1 MPEHRTAHRPTTVD
15 RSVDATETDQA
26 VVLDRRPK
34 FQLPFGS
41 EGPRASVV
49 MAMVAAAVAGVVAAA
64 IATPRAGLGVGAAT
78 LLVLLVPRLR
88 FVLAIAAVTCVAA
101 AGIYVA
107 VHQAQLKVP
116 DNGAWPQSFGE
127 ASEWAW
133 AGVVFLGADGVV
145 DGVLRARKRRLDR
158 KAAASGG
165 STGDDPTA
173 GVEATVGGGG
183 TGDPAV
189 AAGD

>member
-1 MPEHRTAHRPTTVD
+1 M
-15 RSVDATETDQA
+15 
-26 VVLDRRPK
+26 
-34 FQLPFGS
+34 
-41 EGPRASVV
+41 
-49 MAMVAAAVAGVVAAA
+49 
-64 IATPRAGLGVGAAT
+64 
-78 LLVLLVPRLR
+78 
-88 FVLAIAAVTCVAA
+88 AA

-158 KAAASGG
+158 KAGAMAIEGDLPM
-165 STGDDPTA
+165 TGAGEPT
-173 GVEATVGGGG
+173 
-183 TGDPAV
+183 V
-189 AAGD
+189 AAPD